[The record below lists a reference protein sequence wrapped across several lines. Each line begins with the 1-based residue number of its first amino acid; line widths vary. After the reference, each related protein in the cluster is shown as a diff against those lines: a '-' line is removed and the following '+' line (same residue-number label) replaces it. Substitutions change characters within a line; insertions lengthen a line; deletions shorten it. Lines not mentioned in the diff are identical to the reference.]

1 MQKLLERE
9 SQRCQDLLNSNDDS
23 SKLKLKLGT
32 DNDDSKLADSS
43 KNSEEI
49 RGLESII
56 KRQNEMIESYRLKLI
71 KLEEEKQT

>member
-32 DNDDSKLADSS
+32 DNDGSKLADSS